1 MPMIDSSALSR
12 VIWPSRGALPRARDQ
27 EPVRQPE
34 GGRSSVGRG
43 KPGFKRSATVD
54 ANGILLGVATALA
67 NRHDRRSW
75 A

>member
-1 MPMIDSSALSR
+1 MTKSLCGSQK
-12 VIWPSRGALPRARDQ
+12 V
-27 EPVRQPE
+27 
-34 GGRSSVGRG
+34 GRSPVGRG

-67 NRHDRRSW
+67 NRHDRRFW

>member
-1 MPMIDSSALSR
+1 MHY
-12 VIWPSRGALPRARDQ
+12 Q
-27 EPVRQPE
+27 EPVTKSLCGSQKV
-34 GGRSSVGRG
+34 GRSPVGRG

-54 ANGILLGVATALA
+54 TNGILLGVATALA